1 MEIYELPLVFFT
13 VLAQWGIGGV
23 IALTLCLVGRD
34 RVFDTLTM
42 RKIASAFWL
51 VTVVGSCAS
60 LAHLGSPLGAY
71 RAFAGIGRSWLSREV
86 VAFILLN
93 GALTLWLI
101 MCWFANDS
109 VWMKATNWVVCL
121 LGIGAIL
128 VSSQIYYQMT
138 LHPLWNTLA
147 TPSAFF
153 GTSILLGFASVS
165 VMANYVQ
172 QNLPATLKVG
182 LLLGIT
188 LVAMSL
194 LMRYRIPGA
203 DAGSALFWWQLLAS
217 LVVSGWL
224 LSRAGSRKTP
234 LFAGILL
241 VVIILSGEFAG
252 RMLFYGNVMSGAPW
266 F

>member
-23 IALTLCLVGRD
+23 IALTLCQSGKN
-34 RVFDTLTM
+34 RVFDTPTV
-42 RKIASAFWL
+42 RKIALVFWL
-51 VTVVGSCAS
+51 ITIIGSCAS

-71 RAFAGIGRSWLSREV
+71 RAFAGLGRSWLSREV

-93 GALTLWLI
+93 GGLTLWLL

-109 VWMKATNWVVCL
+109 VWMKVANWCVCL

-138 LHPLWNTLA
+138 LHPLWNTFA
-147 TPSAFF
+147 TPLAFF
-153 GTSILLGFASVS
+153 GSALLLGFASIS

-172 QNLPATLKVG
+172 QNLPATIKAG
-182 LLLGIT
+182 LLLGIA
-188 LVAMSL
+188 LIILAL
-194 LMRYRIPGA
+194 WMRYHIPGA

-217 LVVSGWL
+217 VVVSVWL
-224 LSRAGSRKTP
+224 LARAGSRKIP
-234 LFAGILL
+234 LLAGMLL
-241 VVIILSGEFAG
+241 VGIILSGELAG